1 VTTTL
6 DVGRWDAAL
15 LMFMTLFALYSP
27 LAALPSY
34 MPIVGRYEPRDQRKL
49 ALGLLVNVA
58 VFVLAGLWVG
68 EVLLEVLGIS
78 TAALTTAGG
87 IALLYESIPLMR
99 GEHEAHTATAT
110 ATATDVD
117 AGESAGVA
125 SNPPSRPWRSILL
138 TPVTFPLTV
147 GGATFGVLVA
157 FAASAQDVGDRGAL
171 TAAGLAYAAVTAI
184 TLYLSTHVHRRIS
197 ARGRDMLDRIAGILL
212 TSIGVMLLASG
223 ATRLVVDV
231 LDAIDV

>member
-1 VTTTL
+1 MEL

-34 MPIVGRYEPRDQRKL
+34 MPIVGRYSPRDQRKL
-49 ALGLLVNVA
+49 AIGLFVNAA
-58 VFVLAGLWVG
+58 VFVLAGIWVG

-87 IALLYESIPLMR
+87 IALLYESVPLMR
-99 GEHEAHTATAT
+99 GVHEVQVAEA
-110 ATATDVD
+110 DDIGD
-117 AGESAGVA
+117 ASGAA
-125 SNPPSRPWRSILL
+125 PARPWRSILL

-147 GGATFGVLVA
+147 GGATFGVLVG
-157 FAASAQDVGDRGAL
+157 FAATSQNVGDRGAL
-171 TAAGLAYAAVTAI
+171 TVAGLAYAAVTGI
-184 TLYLSTHVHRRIS
+184 TLFLSTHVHRRIS
-197 ARGRDMLDRIAGILL
+197 TRGRDMLDRIAGILL

-231 LDAIDV
+231 LDSINA